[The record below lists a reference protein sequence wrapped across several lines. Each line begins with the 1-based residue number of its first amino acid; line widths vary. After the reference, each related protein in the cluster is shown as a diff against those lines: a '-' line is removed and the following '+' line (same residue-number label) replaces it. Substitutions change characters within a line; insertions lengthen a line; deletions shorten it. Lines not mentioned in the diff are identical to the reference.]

1 MYFAEAIVILL
12 VLLVFLRIYLR
23 ARSRLAIYLGCIIV
37 SLCIIT
43 VAASL
48 DVTPREPGFNVGL
61 SGLAMFVAAFDAVVL
76 FGLSERYP
84 LTTRPRLL
92 ALAPSVLFASMIV
105 LTAVFRQ
112 TGAFYFSEQETGTFY
127 FARETGEK

>member
-48 DVTPREPGFNVGL
+48 DVTPREPGFNAGL

-84 LTTRPRLL
+84 NPLTTRPRLL
-92 ALAPSVLFASMIV
+92 ARAPSVLFASMIA
-105 LTAVFRQ
+105 LTAVF
-112 TGAFYFSEQETGTFY
+112 
-127 FARETGEK
+127 